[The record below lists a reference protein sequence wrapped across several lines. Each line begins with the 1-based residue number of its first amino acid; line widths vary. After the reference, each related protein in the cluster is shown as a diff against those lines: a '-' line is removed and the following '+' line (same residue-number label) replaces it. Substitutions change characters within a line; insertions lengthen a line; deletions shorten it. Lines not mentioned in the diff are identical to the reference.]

1 MGGEGEPSP
10 IVLCVMFADG
20 TLGNFYVGTAVFCL
34 LGLEFSCF
42 NFLFATANMNTYSY
56 SLGNSTVKVN
66 CINSVL
72 ASITELHLCRIVSY
86 IQLTL

>member
-42 NFLFATANMNTYSY
+42 NFLFATANMSFQ
-56 SLGNSTVKVN
+56 GNSCKCSTVKVN